1 VVDREFIYRGS
12 KILIF
17 WIFVFYPYLDFWTC
31 GNCSQAHFK
40 ISILTF
46 RKVNI
51 FENIS
56 KNLDYIL
63 LESYLFC
70 RFQGLP
76 AGCVCVAAACGASA
90 TSEKTRPWNFG
101 AYILWILS
109 ILSNFVDFRVPKVVL
124 FQNQDTCPFSKPRHL
139 SFFKTKTSVLF
150 QNQDTCPFSKPRHLS
165 FFKTKTPVLFQNQ
178 DMSICHA
185 GTCGIR
191 AGTCGIQAGTC
202 GICIMKWWHEVLL
215 GAPLPHAPGV
225 RMT

>member
-1 VVDREFIYRGS
+1 
-12 KILIF
+12 
-17 WIFVFYPYLDFWTC
+17 
-31 GNCSQAHFK
+31 
-40 ISILTF
+40 LTF

-178 DMSICHA
+178 DICPFSKPRHLSFFKTKTPVLFQNQD
-185 GTCGIR
+185 TCPFSKPR
-191 AGTCGIQAGTC
+191 HLSFFKTKTCPYVTPELAEFEPELAEF
-202 GICIMKWWHEVLL
+202 KPEL
-215 GAPLPHAPGV
+215 AEFAS
-225 RMT
+225 